1 MGYRQRFPLQR
12 GVAEAR
18 RISPVSNLKTLTRD
32 FEVIVL
38 KRFFVTLIDSIIGWR
53 SRLSG
58 AVSIGRGTTI
68 AWRRIRGVSGNY
80 LRVGDES
87 IIHANI
93 SFEDQGGEVRIG
105 SRTFIGL
112 SNLVC
117 YRSLIIGDDVVMSWG
132 ITVVDHD
139 SHNVSWEMR
148 QNDVR
153 DWASGRKNWDHV
165 GHAQVTIANK
175 AWIGFNVSILK
186 GVNIGEGVV
195 IGACS
200 VVTQDIPP
208 YSLAVGCPARVIRPL
223 DQS

>member
-1 MGYRQRFPLQR
+1 M
-12 GVAEAR
+12 
-18 RISPVSNLKTLTRD
+18 SPALKLKALTRD
-32 FEVIVL
+32 FEATVL
-38 KRFFVTLIDSIIGWR
+38 KLSFVRLIDAMIGWR
-53 SRLSG
+53 NRLSG

-68 AWRRIRGVSGNY
+68 AWRRIRCASGNH
-80 LRVGDES
+80 LSVGDES
-87 IIHANI
+87 IIHADIN
-93 SFEDQGGEVRIG
+93 FEDQGGEVRIG
-105 SRTFIGL
+105 SRTFIGR

-117 YRSLIIGDDVVMSWG
+117 YRSLIIGDDVIMSWG

-139 SHNVSWEMR
+139 SHNISWEKR

-153 DWASGRKNWDHV
+153 DWVSGRKNWDQV
-165 GHAQVTIANK
+165 DHAQVTIANK

-208 YSLAVGCPARVIRPL
+208 YSLAVGCPARVIRSL
-223 DQS
+223 GLS